1 MSLNKLKNVRYK
13 VILCCEWGNKEWT
26 PFLHEKHGNAIW
38 FWWTLMITRLH
49 LENNIWHKVVIFV
62 WETSYK
68 YIIKIYTMLTYM
80 VFILD
85 NVTWWVVAQEEILS
99 ICTSHEK
106 IISTLCPSSWK
117 YTQRLGYCSVAIVK
131 WPKKIYFVVAY
142 WIETTN

>member
-1 MSLNKLKNVRYK
+1 
-13 VILCCEWGNKEWT
+13 
-26 PFLHEKHGNAIW
+26 
-38 FWWTLMITRLH
+38 
-49 LENNIWHKVVIFV
+49 
-62 WETSYK
+62 
-68 YIIKIYTMLTYM
+68 MLTYM